1 MFFKTAISVDCH
13 IGFFWGDIPRDNRDV
28 AFIVAR

>member
-13 IGFFWGDIPRDNRDV
+13 IGFFWGGSPRDNGDV